1 MAQEHSHDH
10 AYLHEHNIPHLH
22 HETDVHDAD
31 HNHEHAH
38 SHDHTEGHGHVHENT
53 QAVLNRLS
61 RAIGHLE
68 SVRKMVENGR
78 DCSEVLI
85 QIAAVRAA
93 ITNIGKVI
101 LQDHIQQLLQ
111 LVGAVHPQAGQQ
123 RTAAADGHDDI
134 GKQLPGVR
142 QHLPCTD
149 DIHCIHHPGK
159 QENGTHDGAEGGN
172 ILVPLLGA
180 FLLLGGHIRTVD
192 WLLLPGGGRLWWGIS
207 IPRAASCS
215 SFCTFWSMP
224 FRINNS
230 TPNGPDIAITIK
242 MAMVGILAK

>member
-38 SHDHTEGHGHVHENT
+38 SHDHAEGHGHVHENT
-53 QAVLNRLS
+53 QAVLTRLS

-101 LQDHIQQLLQ
+101 LQDHIQHCI
-111 LVGAVHPQAGQQ
+111 VDAVE
-123 RTAAADGHDDI
+123 HDDE
-134 GKQLPGVR
+134 QALDALC
-142 QHLPCTD
+142 Q
-149 DIHCIHHPGK
+149 
-159 QENGTHDGAEGGN
+159 
-172 ILVPLLGA
+172 
-180 FLLLGGHIRTVD
+180 
-192 WLLLPGGGRLWWGIS
+192 
-207 IPRAASCS
+207 
-215 SFCTFWSMP
+215 
-224 FRINNS
+224 
-230 TPNGPDIAITIK
+230 AIDK
-242 MAMVGILAK
+242 FVK

>member
-22 HETDVHDAD
+22 HEADVHDAD

-38 SHDHTEGHGHVHENT
+38 SHDHAEDHGHVHENPP
-53 QAVLNRLS
+53 AVLNRLS

-101 LQDHIQQLLQ
+101 LQDHIQHCI
-111 LVGAVHPQAGQQ
+111 VDAVE
-123 RTAAADGHDDI
+123 HDDE
-134 GKQLPGVR
+134 QALDALC
-142 QHLPCTD
+142 Q
-149 DIHCIHHPGK
+149 
-159 QENGTHDGAEGGN
+159 
-172 ILVPLLGA
+172 
-180 FLLLGGHIRTVD
+180 
-192 WLLLPGGGRLWWGIS
+192 
-207 IPRAASCS
+207 
-215 SFCTFWSMP
+215 
-224 FRINNS
+224 
-230 TPNGPDIAITIK
+230 AIDK
-242 MAMVGILAK
+242 FVK

>member
-101 LQDHIQQLLQ
+101 LQDHIQHCI
-111 LVGAVHPQAGQQ
+111 VDAVE
-123 RTAAADGHDDI
+123 HDDE
-134 GKQLPGVR
+134 Q
-142 QHLPCTD
+142 
-149 DIHCIHHPGK
+149 
-159 QENGTHDGAEGGN
+159 
-172 ILVPLLGA
+172 
-180 FLLLGGHIRTVD
+180 
-192 WLLLPGGGRLWWGIS
+192 
-207 IPRAASCS
+207 
-215 SFCTFWSMP
+215 
-224 FRINNS
+224 
-230 TPNGPDIAITIK
+230 AIDALCQAIDK
-242 MAMVGILAK
+242 FVK

>member
-10 AYLHEHNIPHLH
+10 AYLHEHNTPHLH

-38 SHDHTEGHGHVHENT
+38 SHDHAEGHGHVHENT

-101 LQDHIQQLLQ
+101 LQDHIQHCI
-111 LVGAVHPQAGQQ
+111 VDAVE
-123 RTAAADGHDDI
+123 HDDE
-134 GKQLPGVR
+134 QALDALC
-142 QHLPCTD
+142 Q
-149 DIHCIHHPGK
+149 
-159 QENGTHDGAEGGN
+159 
-172 ILVPLLGA
+172 
-180 FLLLGGHIRTVD
+180 
-192 WLLLPGGGRLWWGIS
+192 
-207 IPRAASCS
+207 
-215 SFCTFWSMP
+215 
-224 FRINNS
+224 
-230 TPNGPDIAITIK
+230 AIDK
-242 MAMVGILAK
+242 FVK

>member
-68 SVRKMVENGR
+68 SVRKMVADGR

-101 LQDHIQQLLQ
+101 LQDHIQHCI
-111 LVGAVHPQAGQQ
+111 VDAVE
-123 RTAAADGHDDI
+123 HDDE
-134 GKQLPGVR
+134 QALDALC
-142 QHLPCTD
+142 Q
-149 DIHCIHHPGK
+149 
-159 QENGTHDGAEGGN
+159 
-172 ILVPLLGA
+172 
-180 FLLLGGHIRTVD
+180 
-192 WLLLPGGGRLWWGIS
+192 
-207 IPRAASCS
+207 
-215 SFCTFWSMP
+215 
-224 FRINNS
+224 
-230 TPNGPDIAITIK
+230 AIDK
-242 MAMVGILAK
+242 FVK